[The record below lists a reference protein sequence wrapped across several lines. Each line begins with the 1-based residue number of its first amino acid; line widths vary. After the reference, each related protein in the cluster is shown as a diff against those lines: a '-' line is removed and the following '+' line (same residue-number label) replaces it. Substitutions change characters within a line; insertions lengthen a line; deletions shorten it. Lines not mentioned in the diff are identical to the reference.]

1 MAIIEGTDSYR
12 GDNLTGTSGDDFF
25 DGKGGDDTIDGLGGT
40 DTILIFADSTYFNI
54 STLAGVTRIEG
65 LYGAGD
71 YAYDTITATNVE
83 RIEFTDTTV
92 FLETESVHIIEG
104 TDSYRGDNLTGTSGD
119 DFFDG
124 KGGDDT
130 IDGLGGTDTILIFAD
145 STYFNISTL
154 AGVTR
159 IEGLYEQVTTHMTQY
174 IQ

>member
-54 STLAGVTRIEG
+54 STLAGVTRIKG

-104 TDSYRGDNLTGTSGD
+104 STSSYIGDNLTGTYHFLASPSH
-119 DFFDG
+119 FPPKALHSSFSS
-124 KGGDDT
+124 KGQ
-130 IDGLGGTDTILIFAD
+130 FK
-145 STYFNISTL
+145 
-154 AGVTR
+154 
-159 IEGLYEQVTTHMTQY
+159 
-174 IQ
+174 